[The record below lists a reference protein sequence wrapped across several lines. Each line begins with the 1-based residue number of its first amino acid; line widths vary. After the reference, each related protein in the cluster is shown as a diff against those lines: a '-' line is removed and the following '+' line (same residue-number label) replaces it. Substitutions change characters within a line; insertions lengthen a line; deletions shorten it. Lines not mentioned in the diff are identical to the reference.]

1 MSGSTSELRVRL
13 PPCNRFKLSSK
24 IILLTI
30 LRQYFFCGSFV
41 LFMSCVYHAPA
52 SVFCCV
58 VVTCLKGVTS
68 WLLFVMFYC
77 VFVTFLCGILGQ
89 VWNLIVS
96 IPDLATFL
104 TFFTEYGHIAYQ
116 IKGNEVYKTCAIV
129 CPYTHP

>member
-1 MSGSTSELRVRL
+1 M
-13 PPCNRFKLSSK
+13 
-24 IILLTI
+24 
-30 LRQYFFCGSFV
+30 
-41 LFMSCVYHAPA
+41 LFMSCVCHAPA

-68 WLLFVMFYC
+68 WLSFVMFYC

-104 TFFTEYGHIAYQ
+104 TFLQNMVILHI
-116 IKGNEVYKTCAIV
+116 KLKEMK
-129 CPYTHP
+129 YTKLAQ